1 MKIQKQAPAQAHA
14 EQSADMEQI
23 NALAKKTLAPQE
35 VYTFCVRLCDN
46 EVDRDGERFPEATL
60 AQLAPMFVGKSGI
73 FDHCW
78 SAKEQT
84 ARIYHTELCREEGR
98 LTAAGDGYC
107 YLKGKAYLLRTAKNA
122 ELIEEIEAGIKKEVS
137 VGCSVRRAVCSVCGA
152 ESGSCEHI
160 PGKFYDGKLC
170 YRELCGAEDAYEWS
184 FVAVPAQRNAGVMK
198 HFAPEGRHLKDFLRA
213 AGREADLV
221 QLEKLEAEAA
231 LGRSYLRG
239 LRREVLRLFCAAEPE
254 ADGKIFAAALEKL
267 EEQELLELRRVWRGK
282 GECAAFLPQLPY
294 DKRAELPGDG
304 SAFMI

>member
-137 VGCSVRRAVCSVCGA
+137 VGCSVRQAVCSVCGA

-160 PGKFYDGKLC
+160 PGKVYDGETLLSGAV
-170 YRELCGAEDAYEWS
+170 RRGRRLRMVFRSGTGAEKRRRDEAFY
-184 FVAVPAQRNAGVMK
+184 AGGQALEGF
-198 HFAPEGRHLKDFLRA
+198 FARGGTGGRSCA
-213 AGREADLV
+213 AGKAGGRGCAGPELFARP
-221 QLEKLEAEAA
+221 AEGSATPVLRGRAGGGRQNFCRSAGKTRRTGAAGAAARLAGKRRMRGVFTPAA
-231 LGRSYLRG
+231 L
-239 LRREVLRLFCAAEPE
+239 
-254 ADGKIFAAALEKL
+254 
-267 EEQELLELRRVWRGK
+267 
-282 GECAAFLPQLPY
+282 
-294 DKRAELPGDG
+294 
-304 SAFMI
+304 